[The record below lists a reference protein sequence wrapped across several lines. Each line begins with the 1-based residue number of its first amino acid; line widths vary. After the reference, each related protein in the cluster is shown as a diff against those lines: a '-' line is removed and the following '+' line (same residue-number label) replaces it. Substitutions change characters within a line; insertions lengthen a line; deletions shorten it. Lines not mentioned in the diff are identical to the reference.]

1 MIFFSKNNSFDNKTL
16 WDFLKI
22 IHLIE
27 ISFRKINDKKW
38 FFLWFM
44 FMWYVQLFS
53 RTYFLA
59 HFSKGTIVS
68 HLSLFRKIN

>member
-1 MIFFSKNNSFDNKTL
+1 MIFFSKNNSFDNETL

-38 FFLWFM
+38 FFFVV
-44 FMWYVQLFS
+44 YVYVVCS
-53 RTYFLA
+53 
-59 HFSKGTIVS
+59 TIQ
-68 HLSLFRKIN
+68 

>member
-27 ISFRKINDKKW
+27 ISFRKINDKKC
-38 FFLWFM
+38 FFCGLCLGGM
-44 FMWYVQLFS
+44 FNYSVGLIF
-53 RTYFLA
+53 
-59 HFSKGTIVS
+59 
-68 HLSLFRKIN
+68 